1 MNSTRDSKGAKTR
14 MVKQKTKVIHR
25 FLWITFLFENGFAKP
40 FWLRSAAG
48 GNKTYPQNIKMRIQA
63 EIRES
68 GEKIQRM

>member
-1 MNSTRDSKGAKTR
+1 

-25 FLWITFLFENGFAKP
+25 KLWITFLLKKGFAKP
-40 FWLRSAAG
+40 FLPEGEAG